1 MCAHATL
8 ENWLIIQ
15 TIGGYSVYLPPP
27 EPTRDR
33 MPANCA
39 YTPLNHP
46 DGHSQPVSI
55 QPSSPRP
62 YNLLNGGLIVLTP
75 SATLGRSIIDFFHT
89 SPLIPTFTLFD
100 QDLLATFFRG
110 RWKPLPWVYNAL
122 KTLRVIHKNL
132 WRDDEVR
139 CLHYILTDKPWNA
152 RVQEGNVVDDLT
164 EMDKWWWERF
174 DKLIDELKD
183 DPETRELL
191 LANAA
196 N

>member
-1 MCAHATL
+1 M
-8 ENWLIIQ
+8 
-15 TIGGYSVYLPPP
+15 
-27 EPTRDR
+27 
-33 MPANCA
+33 
-39 YTPLNHP
+39 
-46 DGHSQPVSI
+46 
-55 QPSSPRP
+55 
-62 YNLLNGGLIVLTP
+62 
-75 SATLGRSIIDFFHT
+75 
-89 SPLIPTFTLFD
+89 
-100 QDLLATFFRG
+100 
-110 RWKPLPWVYNAL
+110 PWVYNAL